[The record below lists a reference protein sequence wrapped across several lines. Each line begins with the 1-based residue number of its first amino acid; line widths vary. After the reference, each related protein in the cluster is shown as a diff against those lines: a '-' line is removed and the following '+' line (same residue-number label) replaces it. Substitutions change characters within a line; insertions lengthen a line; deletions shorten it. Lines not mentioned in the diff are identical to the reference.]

1 MLRSAAVVHI
11 SAQSALPTEL
21 QVSKEHACILH
32 MCGTSFSDQRRSL
45 FLTRYTQ
52 KNLQSV
58 SKKKKKVLLGS
69 TEASGVMPL
78 FNTEE

>member
-21 QVSKEHACILH
+21 QVSKEHARILH

-45 FLTRYTQ
+45 FLTRYTP

-58 SKKKKKVLLGS
+58 SKKKVLLGS
-69 TEASGVMPL
+69 TESSGMMPL